1 MTDDDLS
8 AGWTL
13 ALSGERAPIERALA
27 AGSRLPGPRANLELA
42 GRFAETV
49 AEAPGDRAAA
59 IVVLAGWLAAPP
71 RLAAPLPAGTEEF
84 LPACAAL
91 AAGAVAARA
100 VADGGTLPDDAVGL
114 LTTAAGDD
122 RWRVREL
129 AATGLQRVLAA
140 DWTAGLRQAEVW
152 LRSADPLRMRAAVAA
167 VAEPPLLR
175 DPRHAADA
183 ATVVTAACDALLA
196 LPAPQRRA
204 DDVRVLRKA
213 LGYAISVVAAADPEA
228 GLPLLQR
235 LAASADPDARWLA
248 RENLAKAR
256 LKPFADRL
264 AAAREAVG

>member
-1 MTDDDLS
+1 MADLAALWS
-8 AGWTL
+8 R
-13 ALSGERAPIERALA
+13 ALSGDRAPIERALA
-27 AGSRLPGPRANLELA
+27 EDSRLPGPRANLELA

-49 AEAPGDRAAA
+49 AADRASGLA
-59 IVVLAGWLAAPP
+59 VLAGWLATPP
-71 RLAAPLPAGTEEF
+71 QLATPLPEGTEEF

-100 VADGGTLPDDAVGL
+100 AADGEALPGDAVAL
-114 LTTAAGDD
+114 LSTAAGDP

-140 DWTAGLRQAEVW
+140 DWRAGMDQVEVW
-152 LRSADPLRMRAAVAA
+152 LRSGEPLPMRAAVAA

-175 DPRHAADA
+175 DPQHAAQ
-183 ATVVTAACDALLA
+183 ATAVVTEAVDALLA
-196 LPAPQRRA
+196 VPAAERRA
-204 DDVRVLRKA
+204 EDVRVLRKA

-228 GLPLLQR
+228 GLPLLER
-235 LAASADPDARWLA
+235 LAASDDTDAAWLV

-264 AAAREAVG
+264 GALRRPG